1 LDTLKG
7 WKTHIIS
14 KHEIMGRTYI
24 RFNVSVYKLG
34 LARIIGLIIKYGGGG
49 GDDDD
54 DTAQRSISVCNLN

>member
-1 LDTLKG
+1 
-7 WKTHIIS
+7 
-14 KHEIMGRTYI
+14 MGRTYI